1 MKYTTLILWLIILLS
16 QSFAQQI
23 MNDVPMQTMKD
34 LYTIHAKLVDR
45 ATGSPAAGKTAYVS
59 VPGRVFE
66 FRIATSD
73 SLGNII
79 FLVRNYESARQLVFQ
94 TNVLTDSN
102 LVFELNDP
110 VAEKFDSE
118 KYPVR
123 IKEVGDTLPF
133 FGKADKDYLLD
144 DYVRFPTMEEVL
156 REFVAEVRVRKQRD
170 KYRIEVLNVPYNL
183 YFQNEPLVLLD
194 GLPVFDSNILMA
206 IDPLKIRNIQVV
218 AKRYYFGT
226 KVLSGIV
233 SFTSYDGDL
242 AGYTIP
248 RQAQVI
254 DVNHG
259 NQ

>member
-1 MKYTTLILWLIILLS
+1 MKNTTLILFLVILFP
-16 QSFAQQI
+16 QSYAQQI
-23 MNDVPMQTMKD
+23 MNDVPVQTMKD
-34 LYTIHAKLVDR
+34 PYTIHAKLVDR
-45 ATGSPAAGKTAYVS
+45 STGAPASGKTGYVS

-66 FRIATSD
+66 FRTATSD

-79 FLVRNYESARQLVFQ
+79 FLIRNFESARQLVFQ
-94 TNVLTDSN
+94 TNVLIDSN
-102 LVFELNDP
+102 IVFELNDP
-110 VAEKFDSE
+110 IAEKFVTE

-156 REFVAEVRVRKQRD
+156 REFVTEVRVRKQRD
-170 KYRIEVLNVPYNL
+170 KYRIEVLNVPYKL
-183 YFQNEPLVLLD
+183 FFENEPLVLLD
-194 GLPVFDSNILMA
+194 GLPVFDTNILMS

-218 AKRYYFGT
+218 AKRYYFGS

-242 AGYTIP
+242 AGYAIP
-248 RQAQVI
+248 RQAQVR

-259 NQ
+259 LP

>member
-1 MKYTTLILWLIILLS
+1 
-16 QSFAQQI
+16 
-23 MNDVPMQTMKD
+23 MNDVPVQTMKD
-34 LYTIHAKLVDR
+34 LYNIQAKLIDR
-45 ATGSPAAGKTAYVS
+45 STGLPAAGKTGYVS

-66 FRIATSD
+66 FRTATSD

-79 FLVRNYESARQLVFQ
+79 FLIKNFESARQLVFQ
-94 TNVLTDSN
+94 TNVVTDSN
-102 LVFELNDP
+102 LVFELNEP
-110 VAEKFDSE
+110 IAEKFVTE
-118 KYPVR
+118 KYPAR

-170 KYRIEVLNVPYNL
+170 KFRIEVLNVPYNL
-183 YFQNEPLVLLD
+183 YFANEPLILID
-194 GLPVFDSNILMA
+194 GVPVFDTNILMA

-218 AKRYYFGT
+218 ARKYYFGT

-242 AGYTIP
+242 AGYVIP
-248 RQAQVI
+248 RHAQVR
-254 DVNHG
+254 DVN
-259 NQ
+259 Q

>member
-1 MKYTTLILWLIILLS
+1 MRYTLPILFHFILCS
-16 QSFAQQI
+16 QSFAQNM
-23 MNDVPMQTMKD
+23 MNDVPVQTMKD
-34 LYTIHAKLVDR
+34 LYNIQAKLIDR
-45 ATGSPAAGKTAYVS
+45 STGLPAAGKTGYVS

-66 FRIATSD
+66 FRTATSD

-79 FLVRNYESARQLVFQ
+79 FLIKNFESARQLVFQ
-94 TNVLTDSN
+94 TNVVTDSN
-102 LVFELNDP
+102 LVFELNEP
-110 VAEKFDSE
+110 IAEKFVTE
-118 KYPVR
+118 KYPAR

-170 KYRIEVLNVPYNL
+170 KFRIEVLNVPYNL
-183 YFQNEPLVLLD
+183 YFANEPLILID
-194 GLPVFDSNILMA
+194 GVPVFDTNILMA

-218 AKRYYFGT
+218 ARKYYFGT

-242 AGYTIP
+242 AGYVIP
-248 RQAQVI
+248 RHAQVR
-254 DVNHG
+254 DVN
-259 NQ
+259 Q

>member
-45 ATGSPAAGKTAYVS
+45 DTGSPAAGKTGYVS

-94 TNVLTDSN
+94 TNVLTDSK

-110 VAEKFDSE
+110 VAEKFVSE

-183 YFQNEPLVLLD
+183 YFENEPLVLLD